1 PEIDNFEVAHYSR
14 RPWLKRPASP
24 RG

>member
-1 PEIDNFEVAHYSR
+1 NFEVAHYSR